1 MEQWNAG
8 IMGSGKNGKVGY
20 CKIPLYIELNR

>member
-20 CKIPLYIELNR
+20 CKILLYRELR